1 MGKTQN
7 PYEQVLSIIGK
18 TLSGFDDDQQIP
30 AYAFGDSK
38 SRYSSLTPFLPGA
51 CPCNGIEQL
60 LQQYRR
66 NAAQLEMSGPTSFAP
81 AINKAVDIVRE
92 SGNQFHI
99 LLIIADG
106 QVSEQLHCLEDT
118 RKALIRATQCALSV
132 VVVGVGDGPF
142 DEMNALDDDLPE
154 RAFDNLQFVDFS
166 PFQQA
171 LVRGE
176 SPQVIEPA
184 FAVWALQEVP
194 QQYRTIA
201 HLGLLEAHGRQG
213 RALEVAEVDFCKE
226 GPPAKRARQ
235 A

>member
-1 MGKTQN
+1 
-7 PYEQVLSIIGK
+7 
-18 TLSGFDDDQQIP
+18 
-30 AYAFGDSK
+30 
-38 SRYSSLTPFLPGA
+38 
-51 CPCNGIEQL
+51 
-60 LQQYRR
+60 
-66 NAAQLEMSGPTSFAP
+66 
-81 AINKAVDIVRE
+81 
-92 SGNQFHI
+92 
-99 LLIIADG
+99 
-106 QVSEQLHCLEDT
+106 
-118 RKALIRATQCALSV
+118 
-132 VVVGVGDGPF
+132 
-142 DEMNALDDDLPE
+142 MNALDDDLPE

-176 SPQVIEPA
+176 SPRVIEPA
-184 FAVWALQEVP
+184 FAVCALQEVP